1 MQQKRHLVNNCFTTK
16 TCFKCIT
23 NGHRAKFC
31 RIDPN
36 VETCC
41 GEVFEKTNIIHETVN
56 INDDSRIL
64 INTRIAEQNVVL
76 LYDPGSKYSIISRSM
91 YEKLSIKSPFLPVNR
106 CGVGINNSKFQ
117 FDGVICVNL
126 QFTRLDNSAY
136 NLQDKPALV
145 TSEMKQYI
153 FELHTELRF

>member
-56 INDDSRIL
+56 INDVSRIL
-64 INTRIAEQNVVL
+64 IINTRIAEQIVVL
-76 LYDPGSKYSIISRSM
+76 LYNPGSKYSIISRSM

-106 CGVGINNSKFQ
+106 CEAMN
-117 FDGVICVNL
+117 
-126 QFTRLDNSAY
+126 
-136 NLQDKPALV
+136 
-145 TSEMKQYI
+145 
-153 FELHTELRF
+153 